1 MAWRIQVEVERQD
14 GTLEVIGEFVKQD
27 DGTYPPQDI
36 SREIARVLDQ
46 CFEKVTAYDRI
57 QFWEEE
63 LPLKG

>member
-36 SREIARVLDQ
+36 SRETARVLD
-46 CFEKVTAYDRI
+46 
-57 QFWEEE
+57 WSE
-63 LPLKG
+63 LHEQNKRN